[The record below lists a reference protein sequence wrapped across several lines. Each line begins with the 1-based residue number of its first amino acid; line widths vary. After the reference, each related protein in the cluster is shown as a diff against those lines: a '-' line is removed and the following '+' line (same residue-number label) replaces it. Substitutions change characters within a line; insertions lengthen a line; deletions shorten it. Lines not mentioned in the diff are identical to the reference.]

1 VLLGWSEAL
10 RSASGS
16 GCCAFACGLAG
27 VAGVGVDGC
36 EVGVVVCAA
45 EVVGGDVVDVVRSGF
60 AADVADASVSA
71 EDAAAAA
78 GPVGW

>member
-1 VLLGWSEAL
+1 
-10 RSASGS
+10 
-16 GCCAFACGLAG
+16 
-27 VAGVGVDGC
+27 VGVDGC